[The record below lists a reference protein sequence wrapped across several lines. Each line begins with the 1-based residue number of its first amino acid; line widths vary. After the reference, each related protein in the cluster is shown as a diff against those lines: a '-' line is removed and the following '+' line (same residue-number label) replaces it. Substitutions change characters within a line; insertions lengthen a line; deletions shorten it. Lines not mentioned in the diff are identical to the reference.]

1 MFSLAQWPLIQVLL
15 LVSDTCW
22 SAGIASEE
30 TFWGGKGWG
39 HKVFLKSHSDLFFI
53 ERLSHCISKRFCAPS
68 LLNHCFFMSESSRS
82 MKSQCNITSKAVAP
96 RVKWRSRFK
105 RAPSGLG
112 ENAFQHRW
120 KFTIYIIFYVP
131 NASLAQNS
139 SSSGQRKPCK
149 YYVKNAEKG
158 LFLIDILTD
167 RSILR
172 WLRMNFKAFPPEL
185 RANLSGNHGRNREC
199 SFSQIRN
206 LLKTN
211 TSRISGL
218 PKKWQT
224 GGRDKCLSA
233 AEPSEFLKVWLI
245 RIPSFCV
252 DDSNSVPILPLPII
266 FFCTIGPGSSI
277 HKLYDLRSP
286 NSQPSEL
293 GNLTRC
299 YSTIVL
305 KYYSTIVL

>member
-149 YYVKNAEKG
+149 YYVKMQKRA
-158 LFLIDILTD
+158 ILN
-167 RSILR
+167 
-172 WLRMNFKAFPPEL
+172 WY
-185 RANLSGNHGRNREC
+185 
-199 SFSQIRN
+199 
-206 LLKTN
+206 
-211 TSRISGL
+211 
-218 PKKWQT
+218 
-224 GGRDKCLSA
+224 
-233 AEPSEFLKVWLI
+233 
-245 RIPSFCV
+245 
-252 DDSNSVPILPLPII
+252 SNGQV
-266 FFCTIGPGSSI
+266 G
-277 HKLYDLRSP
+277 
-286 NSQPSEL
+286 
-293 GNLTRC
+293 
-299 YSTIVL
+299 IVL
-305 KYYSTIVL
+305 VKNEFQSISSWIESKSVWKSWKKSEMQLFANTKLVKNKYFTYIWPPKEVANWRKGEMPLCSRTDWIFESLADQDSEILCWRFRFCAHLATSNNFFLHNMTW

>member
-1 MFSLAQWPLIQVLL
+1 MSTDADQNFIIYFRATCSQVKDTLLDCPLSPPGTRPIICVDECQVWNRLNKSNIWNVLHLQAFKINVFSLAQWPLIQVLL

-158 LFLIDILTD
+158 
-167 RSILR
+167 
-172 WLRMNFKAFPPEL
+172 NFK
-185 RANLSGNHGRNREC
+185 
-199 SFSQIRN
+199 
-206 LLKTN
+206 
-211 TSRISGL
+211 
-218 PKKWQT
+218 
-224 GGRDKCLSA
+224 
-233 AEPSEFLKVWLI
+233 LI
-245 RIPSFCV
+245 F
-252 DDSNSVPILPLPII
+252 
-266 FFCTIGPGSSI
+266 
-277 HKLYDLRSP
+277 
-286 NSQPSEL
+286 
-293 GNLTRC
+293 
-299 YSTIVL
+299 
-305 KYYSTIVL
+305 

>member
-1 MFSLAQWPLIQVLL
+1 MTFNTGSVTGLGYLLECRHRIRGDLLRWEGLGAQSVPQV
-15 LVSDTCW
+15 
-22 SAGIASEE
+22 
-30 TFWGGKGWG
+30 TFR
-39 HKVFLKSHSDLFFI
+39 FIFI

-158 LFLIDILTD
+158 
-167 RSILR
+167 
-172 WLRMNFKAFPPEL
+172 NFK
-185 RANLSGNHGRNREC
+185 
-199 SFSQIRN
+199 
-206 LLKTN
+206 
-211 TSRISGL
+211 
-218 PKKWQT
+218 
-224 GGRDKCLSA
+224 
-233 AEPSEFLKVWLI
+233 LI
-245 RIPSFCV
+245 F
-252 DDSNSVPILPLPII
+252 
-266 FFCTIGPGSSI
+266 
-277 HKLYDLRSP
+277 
-286 NSQPSEL
+286 
-293 GNLTRC
+293 
-299 YSTIVL
+299 
-305 KYYSTIVL
+305 